1 MTTLIIVRHAEVEGI
16 EPPVFHGR
24 IVLPLTARGIRQAEL
39 TREVL
44 HASWA
49 IDAIYCSPLTRCVRT
64 ADILNEALQLN
75 PVPHQGLTDIDYG
88 AWTNLAMD
96 DVAQRWPRQ
105 LEQWRHYPQHCSVPG
120 GESLQEVAARVVAT
134 LSHLLVA
141 HASGTVA
148 LVLHDSVIRVLLC
161 HLLGLPLSS
170 YWLFDPSLC
179 GISVV
184 THHDNRFTAH
194 SINETQH
201 LVNA

>member
-1 MTTLIIVRHAEVEGI
+1 MTTLILVRHAEVEGI

-24 IVLPLTARGIRQAEL
+24 IVLPLTPRGIRQAEL
-39 TREVL
+39 TREAL
-44 HASWA
+44 HARWA

-64 ADILNEALQLN
+64 ADILNETLHLN
-75 PVPHQGLTDIDYG
+75 PVPHPGLTDIDYG
-88 AWTNLAMD
+88 AWTNLAIE
-96 DVAQRWPRQ
+96 DVALRWPRQ
-105 LEQWRHYPQHCSVPG
+105 LEQWRHYPQDCSVPG

-134 LSHLLVA
+134 LSQLLTA
-141 HASGTVA
+141 HASGTVV

-184 THHDNRFTAH
+184 THHENRITVH

-201 LVNA
+201 LINA